1 MLNLGKIIT
10 VNLTLTEEMLGT
22 GNANPDIHEEFIASK
37 APDAP
42 SIREEVE
49 AIGAEAVEEKQK
61 TVFPKDENG
70 KPFLWDYQVKG
81 YFKGTCGFLRG
92 ITGTESSKI
101 KNYKKKLD
109 GLLFIEP
116 RRVYLE
122 LPEGGEIG
130 SCQRPLRAQTM
141 QGERVALA
149 NSETVPAGTKMKFTV
164 RILDASL
171 EKFVT
176 EALDYGEYSG
186 IGQWRNSGKGR
197 FFWEKA
203 E

>member
-1 MLNLGKIIT
+1 MLNLGKTIT
-10 VNLTLTEEMLGT
+10 VNVKLLEEMLGT

-70 KPFLWDYQVKG
+70 VFLWDYQIKG

-92 ITGTESSKI
+92 VPGTESGKI

-109 GLLFIEP
+109 GLLFVEP
-116 RRVYLE
+116 RRVYLNM
-122 LPEGGEIG
+122 PEGSEIG

-149 NSETVPAGTKMKFTV
+149 NSETVPADTEMTFTV
-164 RILDASL
+164 RILDESL
-171 EKFVT
+171 EKFVR

-197 FFWEKA
+197 FVWEELK
-203 E
+203 